1 MGAKQ
6 AIRKVLFISLWLC
19 IGGGM
24 LTLLLAAINNK
35 NKGLCKGYTISI
47 KGGEKNRFIDEK
59 DIEKLIL
66 KNAGG
71 VIKGQSIEKVNL
83 NQLEQEL
90 KKSVW
95 VSRAE
100 LYFDNQDMLHVAVTE
115 KEPVARIF
123 TLEGISFYIDS
134 AAHRLPLSEKLSAR
148 VPVFTGFSNA
158 AKLTKAD
165 SAILD
170 DIKNVATFILHDD
183 FWMAQVAQIEL
194 AENGSMEMV
203 PVVGNHLVK
212 LGTAENIDQKF
223 RRLMIFYQQ
232 ILSKTGFEKYKV
244 IDVQYERQVVASKFA
259 QNSKIDSVQL
269 KRNVE
274 KILQEARQ
282 SQMDTLIKPV
292 EIKGRYEIPLDTARE
307 EKPEL
312 PAEELRTEEKKQDN
326 PIEER
331 KPKTLMPKKN
341 VNN

>member
-1 MGAKQ
+1 M
-6 AIRKVLFISLWLC
+6 
-19 IGGGM
+19 
-24 LTLLLAAINNK
+24 
-35 NKGLCKGYTISI
+35 
-47 KGGEKNRFIDEK
+47 
-59 DIEKLIL
+59 
-66 KNAGG
+66 
-71 VIKGQSIEKVNL
+71 
-83 NQLEQEL
+83 
-90 KKSVW
+90 
-95 VSRAE
+95 
-100 LYFDNQDMLHVAVTE
+100 
-115 KEPVARIF
+115 
-123 TLEGISFYIDS
+123 
-134 AAHRLPLSEKLSAR
+134 
-148 VPVFTGFSNA
+148 PVFTGFSNA

>member
-6 AIRKVLFISLWLC
+6 TIRKILFISLWLC

-35 NKGLCKGYTISI
+35 KKGLCKGYSISI
-47 KGGEKNRFIDEK
+47 KGGDKNRFIDEK
-59 DIEKLIL
+59 DIEKLML

-71 VIKGQSIEKVNL
+71 TIKGQPVETVNL
-83 NQLEQEL
+83 NKLEQEL
-90 KKSVW
+90 RKNVW

-100 LYFDNQDMLHVAVTE
+100 LYFDNQDYLHVAVIE
-115 KEPVARIF
+115 KEPVARVF
-123 TLEGISFYIDS
+123 TPDGNSFYIDS
-134 AAHRLPLSEKLSAR
+134 TANRLPLSDKLSAR
-148 VPVFTGFSNA
+148 VPVFTGFTNA
-158 AKLTKAD
+158 AKLAKAD

-170 DIKNVATFILHDD
+170 GIKTVAIFILQDD

-194 AENGSMEMV
+194 TETGNMEMV
-203 PVVGNHLVK
+203 PVVGNHLIK

-244 IDVQYERQVVASKFA
+244 IDVQYEGQVVVSKFA
-259 QNSKIDSVQL
+259 QDAKIDSVQL
-269 KRNVE
+269 KKNVE
-274 KILQEARQ
+274 KILQEAKQ
-282 SQMDTLIKPV
+282 AQVDNVEKPI
-292 EIKGRYEIPLDTARE
+292 EIKGRYEIPVDTARE

-312 PAEELRTEEKKQDN
+312 PAEELRTEEKKQDK
-326 PIEER
+326 PDEER